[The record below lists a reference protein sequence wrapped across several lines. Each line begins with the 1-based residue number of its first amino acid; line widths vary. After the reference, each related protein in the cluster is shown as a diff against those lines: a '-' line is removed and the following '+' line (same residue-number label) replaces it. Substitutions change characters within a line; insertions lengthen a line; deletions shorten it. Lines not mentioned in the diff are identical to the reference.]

1 MSSRFGLAEGLLVL
15 ISGILMYSFAPGQPL
30 FVPPPGHVMTHFIGG
45 GLAILFGIIGLAL
58 YSRIGRGSL
67 GVAILSV
74 ILGLV
79 FILDAPGY
87 PIFQLLQPHGLAMEG
102 IAAVT
107 MLVGIIG
114 LIAALVTKQ
123 IRPTITTKP

>member
-1 MSSRFGLAEGLLVL
+1 MSSKFGLAEGLLVL

-58 YSRIGRGSL
+58 YSRIGKGGL

-74 ILGLV
+74 VLGIV
-79 FILDAPGY
+79 FILDAPAYLIY
-87 PIFQLLQPHGLAMEG
+87 PLLQPHGLAMESIG
-102 IAAVT
+102 AVT

-114 LIAALVTKQ
+114 IIAAAVTRQ
-123 IRPTITTKP
+123 VRPAITAKP